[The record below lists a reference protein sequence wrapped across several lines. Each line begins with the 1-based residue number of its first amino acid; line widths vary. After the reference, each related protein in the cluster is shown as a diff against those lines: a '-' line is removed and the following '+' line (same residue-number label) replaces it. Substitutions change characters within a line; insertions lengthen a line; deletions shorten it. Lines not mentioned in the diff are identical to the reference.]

1 MTLYDFIDNKPMLK
15 RLYNILEFG
24 ISTSMLNSILPHLHE
39 FEIEGTQLTSDH
51 VAHLKKKVF
60 DDMSSNNYSLRECLE
75 VANIINI
82 YGITAV
88 GIQDEKVPD
97 KNINME
103 WAARFF
109 DYSKNC
115 DDSEIQQLWSKILYK
130 EQNNPGSVFKRTLS
144 VLYSAEKFEL
154 DWFYEMTKIAFDK
167 SCIPEFVLHENKY
180 LAFNKFQTLVDLGLV
195 NPTSASISYINKTD
209 TLRFT
214 DRILKI
220 EIANI
225 PYNMGV
231 YTLTDAGTQLFD
243 LKVLPSEDNYI
254 QKVREK
260 LEAGNNVK
268 VLGIEPINI

>member
-1 MTLYDFIDNKPMLK
+1 MTLYDFIDKKPMLK

-24 ISTSMLNSILPHLHE
+24 ISTSMLNFLLAHLNE
-39 FEIEGTQLTSDH
+39 FEIGGTQLTADH
-51 VAHLKKKVF
+51 ITHLKKNVF
-60 DDMSSNNYSLRECLE
+60 DDMVSKKYSLRECFEL
-75 VANIINI
+75 ANIINI
-82 YGITAV
+82 CGVTAV
-88 GIQDEKVPD
+88 GVQDEKVHEKD
-97 KNINME
+97 INMD

-109 DYSKNC
+109 DYSKDC
-115 DDSEIQQLWSKILYK
+115 GDSETQLLWSKILYK
-130 EQNNPGSVFKRTLS
+130 ELNNPGSVFKRTLS

-154 DWFYEMTKIAFDK
+154 DWFYEMTKIAFDR
-167 SCIPEFVLHENKY
+167 SCIPDFVLHENKY

-195 NPTSASISYINKTD
+195 NPTSASIAYINKTD

-214 DRILKI
+214 SCIFKI

-243 LKVLPSEDNYI
+243 LRELPADDNYI

-268 VLGIEPINI
+268 VLEIEPIKI